1 MPPALT
7 GKQKRFLRALAHDKK
22 PVVQLGKEGLTE
34 AVRKAVDQ
42 SLETH
47 ELIKVKVASAGDL
60 DLSELGQRL
69 AEGTRSSLCDVIGR
83 TLLLYR
89 RRTKKPTIVLPKAG
103 TKTASEDGDT
113 Q

>member
-34 AVRKAVDQ
+34 AVRKATDQ

-47 ELIKVKVASAGDL
+47 ELIKVKVASSDE
-60 DLSELGQRL
+60 DLSSLGERL
-69 AEGTRSSLCDVIGR
+69 AEQTRSSLADVIGR

-89 RRTKKPTIVLPKAG
+89 ARSKKPTIVLPKATPKTEG
-103 TKTASEDGDT
+103 TP
-113 Q
+113 

>member
-22 PVVQLGKEGLTE
+22 PVVQLGKEGLTA
-34 AVRKAVDQ
+34 AVTKAVDQ

-47 ELIKVKVASAGDL
+47 ELIKVKVASPGDE
-60 DLSELGQRL
+60 DLAELGERL
-69 AEGTRSSLCDVIGR
+69 AAETRSSLADVIGR
-83 TLLLYR
+83 TLLVYR
-89 RRTKKPTIVLPKAG
+89 RRTKKPTIVLPKAT
-103 TKTASEDGDT
+103 TKDT